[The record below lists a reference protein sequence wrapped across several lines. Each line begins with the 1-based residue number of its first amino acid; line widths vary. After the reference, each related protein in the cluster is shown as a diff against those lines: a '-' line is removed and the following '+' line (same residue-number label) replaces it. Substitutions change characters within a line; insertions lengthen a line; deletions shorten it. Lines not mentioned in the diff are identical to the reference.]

1 MCTLVLKVMVGCCF
15 MRYSCFAERIICSF
29 IALSTWRLL
38 VIFGISVLL
47 DPYILWQSWW
57 KNFVPSWIWSKPIHL
72 RDSAFSSVRRS
83 HRLHRGS
90 SLVMCELSYTFF
102 VTECVLKPIWA
113 NVIRGFD
120 DRLALWSFN
129 SASQVGKICARTEK
143 ISVRLWIG
151 RWVTRCPPSPLLRQ

>member
-1 MCTLVLKVMVGCCF
+1 MVGCCF
-15 MRYSCFAERIICSF
+15 IRYSCFAERIICSF

-38 VIFGISVLL
+38 VIFGVSVLL

-72 RDSAFSSVRRS
+72 RDSAFSRCSAKTSLTSWVEFGYVWAE
-83 HRLHRGS
+83 LHF
-90 SLVMCELSYTFF
+90 V

-120 DRLALWSFN
+120 VRLALWSFN
-129 SASQVGKICARTEK
+129 FARQVSKICARTEK
-143 ISVRLWIG
+143 ISVRHLIG
-151 RWVTRCPPSPLLRQ
+151 RWVTRCPLSPLLRQ